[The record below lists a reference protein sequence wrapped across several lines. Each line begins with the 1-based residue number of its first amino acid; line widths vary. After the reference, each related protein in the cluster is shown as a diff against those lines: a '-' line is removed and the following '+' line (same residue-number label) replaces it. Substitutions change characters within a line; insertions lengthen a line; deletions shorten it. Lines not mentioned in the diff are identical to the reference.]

1 MSFTNIIVTNVI
13 HVWNLIMGDGGARQG
28 TRGDER
34 EERAPGPSGPG
45 QARDTGAGSRDQDTA
60 PGECLRAAADPA
72 TADPTITLDD
82 LTDNIPEETVGPA
95 EGAGSEQVDN
105 EVTLVEEEEVSDTG
119 IGIVTDGSLNSET
132 EREAVGVPEG
142 VSDGTGPR
150 VRPRTSDLITAHR
163 WTRVLARLVWPPHW
177 TCGGLGECL
186 RCVRA
191 RLRVNNH
198 Q

>member
-1 MSFTNIIVTNVI
+1 MSFTNVFITNVI
-13 HVWNLIMGDGGARQG
+13 HVWNLIMGDGGTRQG
-28 TRGDER
+28 AHTGEQQ
-34 EERAPGPSGPG
+34 E
-45 QARDTGAGSRDQDTA
+45 QATAATGAGSRDQDTA
-60 PGECLRAAADPA
+60 TGEGLRAAADPI

-82 LTDNIPEETVGPA
+82 LTTDDILEESVGPA
-95 EGAGSEQVDN
+95 EGAGSEQVDI
-105 EVTLVEEEEVSDTG
+105 EISLLEEEEVSDTG
-119 IGIVTDGSLNSET
+119 TGIVTDGSLNSGPEH
-132 EREAVGVPEG
+132 EAVGVPEG

-150 VRPRTSDLITAHR
+150 VRPRTSDLIAAHR

-191 RLRVNNH
+191 RERENNH